1 MARNVIQI
9 VNLHFNDTDNLE
21 NMIEIENY
29 IENIKTKFPKIDSL
43 QPWEIINNLEDIL
56 LEHLKALDSDYIIKN
71 NIAIHKTATI
81 EQGVI
86 FKGTIIISQ
95 NCFIGANAY
104 LRGPIF
110 MSNSVKVG
118 PGSEIK
124 QSILFDNSA
133 IAHFNYIGNSIIGQ
147 NINFEAGSICANHFN
162 ERQDKR
168 IFIKHNNQ
176 IIDTKTE
183 KFGSLVGDNSKIG
196 ANAVLSPG
204 TILEKNSIVKRLEL
218 IEQIK

>member
-1 MARNVIQI
+1 
-9 VNLHFNDTDNLE
+9 
-21 NMIEIENY
+21 MIDIKNY
-29 IENIKTKFPKIDSL
+29 IENINVKFPTIDHL
-43 QPWEIINNLEDIL
+43 KPWEIIANLEGIL
-56 LEHLKALDSDYIIKN
+56 MQKIKGLDNNYTIEN

-86 FKGTIIISQ
+86 LKGTIIISE
-95 NCFIGANAY
+95 NAFIGANAY

-110 MSNSVKVG
+110 LSNSVKVG
-118 PGSEIK
+118 PSSEIK
-124 QSILFDNSA
+124 QSLIFDNSA
-133 IAHFNYIGNSIIGQ
+133 IAHFNYIGNSIVGQ

-162 ERQDKR
+162 ERQDKN

-183 KFGSLVGDNSKIG
+183 KFGSVVGDNSKIG

>member
-1 MARNVIQI
+1 
-9 VNLHFNDTDNLE
+9 
-21 NMIEIENY
+21 MIDIKNY
-29 IENIKTKFPKIDSL
+29 IENINVKFPTIDNL
-43 QPWEIINNLEDIL
+43 KPWEIIDNLEGIL
-56 LEHLKALDSDYIIKN
+56 IQKIKELDNNYTIEN

-86 FKGTIIISQ
+86 LKGTIIISE
-95 NCFIGANAY
+95 NTFIGANAY

-110 MSNSVKVG
+110 LSNSVKVG
-118 PGSEIK
+118 PSSEIK
-124 QSILFDNSA
+124 QSLIFDNSA
-133 IAHFNYIGNSIIGQ
+133 IAHFNYIGNSIVGQ
-147 NINFEAGSICANHFN
+147 NTNFEAGSICANHFN
-162 ERQDKR
+162 ERQDKN

>member
-1 MARNVIQI
+1 
-9 VNLHFNDTDNLE
+9 
-21 NMIEIENY
+21 MIEIENY
-29 IENIKTKFPKIDSL
+29 IESIKFKLPQVEKL
-43 QPWEIINNLEDIL
+43 QPWEIIESLEYIIL
-56 LEHLKALDSDYIIKN
+56 HYIKALDSSFKIEN

-86 FKGTIIISQ
+86 LKGSIIVSE

-110 MSNSVKVG
+110 LSNSVKIG
-118 PGSEIK
+118 PNSEIK
-124 QSILFDNSA
+124 QSVIFDNSA

-162 ERQDKR
+162 ERQNKK
-168 IFIKHNNQ
+168 IFITHNNQ

-218 IEQIK
+218 IEQTK

>member
-1 MARNVIQI
+1 
-9 VNLHFNDTDNLE
+9 
-21 NMIEIENY
+21 MIEIKNY
-29 IENIKTKFPKIDSL
+29 IENIKKKFPKTDSL

-56 LEHLKALDSDYIIKN
+56 LEIIKTLDNNYTIEN
-71 NIAIHKTATI
+71 NIAIHKTVTI

-86 FKGTIIISQ
+86 FKGTIIISE
-95 NCFIGANAY
+95 NCFVGANAY

-110 MSNSVKVG
+110 LSSSVKVG
-118 PGSEIK
+118 PSSEIK
-124 QSILFDNSA
+124 QSVIFDNSA
-133 IAHFNYIGNSIIGQ
+133 IAHFNYIGNSIVGE

-162 ERQDKR
+162 EKHDKR

-218 IEQIK
+218 IEQTK

>member
-1 MARNVIQI
+1 
-9 VNLHFNDTDNLE
+9 
-21 NMIEIENY
+21 MIDIKNY
-29 IENIKTKFPKIDSL
+29 IENINVKFPSIDNL
-43 QPWEIINNLEDIL
+43 KPWEIIDNLEGIL
-56 LEHLKALDSDYIIKN
+56 NQKIKELDNNYTIEN

-86 FKGTIIISQ
+86 LKGTIIISE
-95 NCFIGANAY
+95 NTFIGANAY

-110 MSNSVKVG
+110 LSNYVKVG
-118 PGSEIK
+118 PSSEIK
-124 QSILFDNSA
+124 QSLIFDNSA

-147 NINFEAGSICANHFN
+147 NTNFEAGSICANHFN
-162 ERQDKR
+162 ERQDKN